1 MIKINK
7 ELIGGS
13 YMATYVALLRG
24 ITPSNPNM
32 RNEKLRGVFEDI
44 GFENVQS
51 VISSGNILFETGS
64 RNLEELESTIEKALL
79 KQLDFKSTTIVYSKD
94 ELQSFINEN
103 PFKNLKDTA
112 QSKLNVTFLK
122 SKPNTDVE
130 FPYQSENKGFTVVGI
145 YNRAICSV
153 VDLSKGKTPD
163 LMRWMEKEFGKNL
176 TTRTWKTIDRI
187 MKRLD

>member
-1 MIKINK
+1 MT
-7 ELIGGS
+7 
-13 YMATYVALLRG
+13 TYVALLRG

-32 RNEKLRGVFEDI
+32 RNEMLRGVFEDI

-94 ELQSFINEN
+94 ELQSFINEK
-103 PFKNLKDTA
+103 PFKNLKDTP

-122 SKPNTDVE
+122 NKPNTDVE

-176 TTRTWKTIDRI
+176 TTRTWKTVDRI